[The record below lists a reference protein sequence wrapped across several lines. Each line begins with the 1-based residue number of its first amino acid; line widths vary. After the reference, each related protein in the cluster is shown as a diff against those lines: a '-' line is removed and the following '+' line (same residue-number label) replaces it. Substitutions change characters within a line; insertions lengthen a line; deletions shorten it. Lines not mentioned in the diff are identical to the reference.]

1 MIVNREAA
9 IAKAIAERR
18 RHERVQVD
26 LPGRL
31 FLPHDGREASC
42 RIVEMSAEGAQV
54 VCDVVPETGA
64 LAILYIEGFGRFET
78 EVVRSEWDRFAVAL
92 RCSPLKQNR
101 VAELLQEVTRGGNVD
116 HPLLR
121 RHERVEGEGIAH
133 FTRSSGQIVA
143 CEVLDLSLS
152 GVSLK
157 TEIKPTIGEI
167 VMIGQMSGRV
177 VRHHECGIG
186 VEFTKAPAV
195 MVKRPRAARL

>member
-9 IAKAIAERR
+9 IARAIAERR

-31 FLPHDGREASC
+31 FLPGDGRESPC
-42 RIVEMSAEGAQV
+42 RVVEMSAEGAQV
-54 VCDVVPETGA
+54 VCDLIPDTGSF
-64 LAILYIEGFGRFET
+64 AILYIEGFGRFET

-92 RCSPLKQNR
+92 RCSQLKQNR
-101 VAELLQEVTRGGNVD
+101 VAELLQQLTHGGEVNQ
-116 HPLLR
+116 PLLR

-133 FTRSSGQIVA
+133 FTRSSGQIIA

-157 TEIKPTIGEI
+157 TEVKPAIGEI

-195 MVKRPRAARL
+195 MVKRPRAAL

>member
-9 IAKAIAERR
+9 IARAIAERR

-26 LPGRL
+26 LGGRL
-31 FLPHDGREASC
+31 FLPGDGREAPC

-54 VCDVVPETGA
+54 VCEIVPPTGTFT
-64 LAILYIEGFGRFET
+64 ILYIEGFGRFET
-78 EVVRSEWDRFAVAL
+78 EVVRSEWDRFAVVL
-92 RCSPLKQNR
+92 HCSSLKQTR
-101 VAELLQEVTRGGNVD
+101 VAELLQQITHGGSLSQ
-116 HPLLR
+116 PTLR
-121 RHERVEGEGIAH
+121 RHERIEGEGIAH
-133 FTRSSGQIVA
+133 FTRSSGQIIG

-157 TEIKPTIGEI
+157 TEVKPAIGEI

-186 VEFTKAPAV
+186 VEFTNAPAV
-195 MVKRPRAARL
+195 MVKRARASL

>member
-31 FLPHDGREASC
+31 FLPGDGREAPC
-42 RIVEMSAEGAQV
+42 RIVEMSADGAQV
-54 VCDVVPETGA
+54 ICELVPETGTF
-64 LAILYIEGFGRFET
+64 AILYIEGFGRFES

-92 RCSPLKQNR
+92 HCSSLKQTR
-101 VAELLQEVTRGGNVD
+101 VAELLQQITHGINPNQ
-116 HPLLR
+116 PLLR
-121 RHERVEGEGIAH
+121 RHERIEGEGIAH
-133 FTRSSGQIVA
+133 FTRSSGQIIA

-177 VRHHECGIG
+177 VRHHESGIG

-195 MVKRPRAARL
+195 MVKRPRAAL

>member
-1 MIVNREAA
+1 M
-9 IAKAIAERR
+9 AERR

-26 LPGRL
+26 LGGRL
-31 FLPHDGREASC
+31 FLPADGREASC

-54 VCDVVPETGA
+54 VCEIVPEIGTF
-64 LAILYIEGFGRFET
+64 AILYVEGFGRFET
-78 EVVRSEWDRFAVAL
+78 EVVRAEWDRFAVSL
-92 RCSPLKQNR
+92 HCSPLKQAR
-101 VAELLQEVTRGGNVD
+101 VAELLQQINQGGDAN

-121 RHERVEGEGIAH
+121 RHERVDGEGIAH

-157 TEIKPTIGEI
+157 TELKPTVGEI

-177 VRHHECGIG
+177 VRHHESGIA
-186 VEFTKAPAV
+186 VEFTNAPPV
-195 MVKRPRAARL
+195 IVKRPRASL

>member
-18 RHERVQVD
+18 RHERVQVELD
-26 LPGRL
+26 GRL
-31 FLPHDGREASC
+31 FMPGDGREASC

-54 VCDVVPETGA
+54 VCEVVPETGSF
-64 LAILYIEGFGRFET
+64 AILYIEGFGRFET
-78 EVVRSEWDRFAVAL
+78 EVVRTEGDRFAVAL
-92 RCSPLKQNR
+92 RCSPLKQTR
-101 VAELLQEVTRGGNVD
+101 VAELLHQITRGADVSQ
-116 HPLLR
+116 PLLR
-121 RHERVEGEGIAH
+121 RHERIEGQGIAH

-157 TEIKPTIGEI
+157 TEIKPTIGET

-186 VEFTKAPAV
+186 VEFTNAPAV
-195 MVKRPRAARL
+195 LVKRSRAAL